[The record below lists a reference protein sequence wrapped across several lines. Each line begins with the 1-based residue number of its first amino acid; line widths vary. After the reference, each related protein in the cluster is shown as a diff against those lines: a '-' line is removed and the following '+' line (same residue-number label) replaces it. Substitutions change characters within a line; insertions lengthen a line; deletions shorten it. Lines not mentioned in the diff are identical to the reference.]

1 MDFATPAEASCPTSM
16 GGGGGGGSLSNVR
29 FSYWLRCMA
38 TKWEVAGSSLLLIP
52 NRGLVLLKI
61 RLAAF

>member
-16 GGGGGGGSLSNVR
+16 GGGSLSNVR

-38 TKWEVAGSSLLLIP
+38 TKWEVAGSSLLLIT